1 MLEVLGLDARTELVY
16 RLVLDEPELRLD
28 EIVARLGRSEED
40 VRRALDQLAELCLL
54 DDGGTHGTEQGP
66 PVFRALDP
74 AASLPFLL
82 SRREAE
88 LARQQRGL
96 EVARDAM
103 SVLTTDRGRR
113 AGGGFD
119 VVKRLEGLD
128 AVRERLTELAEL
140 ARTECL
146 SLLPGGAQSPDT
158 LEASW
163 PLDRRALERGV
174 RLRSIYQDSFRNDP
188 PTLRYVNRLGS
199 LGAESRTLPT
209 LPLIMVVVDGE
220 VALVPLDPDDGRA
233 GALELRSKG
242 AVAVARMLF
251 EQLWAT
257 ASPLSSPP
265 ARDGNGLTPQEDE
278 LLSVLAK
285 GHTDAT
291 AARRLGV
298 SLRTVRRMNAEL
310 TARMQARS
318 RFQAG
323 AEAAR
328 RGWV

>member
-1 MLEVLGLDARTELVY
+1 M
-16 RLVLDEPELRLD
+16 
-28 EIVARLGRSEED
+28 
-40 VRRALDQLAELCLL
+40 
-54 DDGGTHGTEQGP
+54 
-66 PVFRALDP
+66 
-74 AASLPFLL
+74 
-82 SRREAE
+82 
-88 LARQQRGL
+88 
-96 EVARDAM
+96 
-103 SVLTTDRGRR
+103 
-113 AGGGFD
+113 
-119 VVKRLEGLD
+119 
-128 AVRERLTELAEL
+128 
-140 ARTECL
+140 L

-209 LPLIMVVVDGE
+209 LPLVMVVVDGE

-233 GALELRSKG
+233 GALELRSTG

-251 EQLWAT
+251 EQLWVNAT
-257 ASPLSSPP
+257 PLGSAP

-278 LLSVLAK
+278 LLSLLAK

-310 TARMQARS
+310 TARMQVRS